1 MRTIATVVLLLSM
14 VQVMA
19 AQEYSVNLKPGRQLT
34 LGTLVSG
41 IVREVKVQPG
51 QVVEQGDVL
60 LKLDQREFRAQLNRA
75 KALVARANSLFEEA
89 KREEERAEELYDR
102 TLLSDH
108 ELQKA
113 RIGRLEAES
122 RKYDAGADL
131 VQAKLNLERSAIT
144 APADGRVL
152 EVLAWP
158 GQLLQNSLE
167 IQPLVIFAATD
178 TLQFTLLL
186 PGQSRVRAV
195 QVWRDDEWRSVSR
208 FRLVPVKGDESSW
221 LLQGWVE
228 SPDFEVGKKVKVLV
242 E

>member
-152 EVLAWP
+152 EVLAWQ
-158 GQLLQNSLE
+158 GQPLQNSLE
-167 IQPLVIFAATD
+167 IQPLVMFAATD

-186 PGQSRVRAV
+186 PGQSRV
-195 QVWRDDEWRSVSR
+195 ST
-208 FRLVPVKGDESSW
+208 
-221 LLQGWVE
+221 
-228 SPDFEVGKKVKVLV
+228 GKHG
-242 E
+242 

>member
-152 EVLAWP
+152 EVLAWQ
-158 GQLLQNSLE
+158 GQPLQNSLE
-167 IQPLVIFAATD
+167 IQPLVMFAATD

-186 PGQSRVRAV
+186 PGQSRV
-195 QVWRDDEWRSVSR
+195 ST
-208 FRLVPVKGDESSW
+208 
-221 LLQGWVE
+221 
-228 SPDFEVGKKVKVLV
+228 GKHGAGVA
-242 E
+242 